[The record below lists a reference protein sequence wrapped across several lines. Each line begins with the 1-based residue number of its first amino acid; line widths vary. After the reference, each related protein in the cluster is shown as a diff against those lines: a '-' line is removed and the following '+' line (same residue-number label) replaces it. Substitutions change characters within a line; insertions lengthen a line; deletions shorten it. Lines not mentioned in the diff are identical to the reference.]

1 MQRGEAKILLEQW
14 EGAVED
20 LKHAI
25 HKDNQVHIKLLE
37 KKCYQWSYL
46 SFIALNFNHFIVETL
61 FTCHNKLI
69 KSTKE

>member
-25 HKDNQVHIKLLE
+25 NKDNQVHVK
-37 KKCYQWSYL
+37 YL
-46 SFIALNFNHFIVETL
+46 QR
-61 FTCHNKLI
+61 
-69 KSTKE
+69 KSVDSLSSGSCFCKFKT

>member
-25 HKDNQVHIKLLE
+25 HKDNQVHINLLE
-37 KKCYQWSYL
+37 KKCYD
-46 SFIALNFNHFIVETL
+46 
-61 FTCHNKLI
+61 LI
-69 KSTKE
+69 SLLLL